1 MNLYI
6 ETSWGSVNKYG
17 EELCGDKVEIL
28 KKGEDT
34 FIVLADGLGSG
45 VKANILASL
54 TSKIAITM
62 LSEGAGVQDV
72 IETMASTLPVC
83 KERQIAY
90 STFSFIHI
98 KHNGETH
105 LVEFDNPDT
114 VILRDGKALFLPRE
128 EYVVSGKKIRET
140 HITLKPNDFCI
151 TFSDGV
157 VHAGVGK
164 LLNLGWEHKNVVEYI
179 EKSYRKESTAFYVQ
193 NLLLQACKSLYMDAP
208 GDDTTV
214 AVCKIRTP
222 DIAYV
227 MVGPPLSAEDDE
239 KIVNAL
245 INFNGTKIVCGG
257 TTSQIVSRISKREL
271 QIMLNYISPDVPP
284 IGRIEGIDLVTEG
297 VITLGKC
304 YDILKRYE
312 SGSIGRDN
320 MLNSKKDGA
329 SQLAQM
335 LINKCT
341 GAKFVVG
348 RAINPAHQNPDLP
361 ISLNLKLRLVS
372 DIAECLKRLG
382 KTVEI
387 EFY

>member
-1 MNLYI
+1 
-6 ETSWGSVNKYG
+6 
-17 EELCGDKVEIL
+17 
-28 KKGEDT
+28 
-34 FIVLADGLGSG
+34 
-45 VKANILASL
+45 
-54 TSKIAITM
+54 
-62 LSEGAGVQDV
+62 
-72 IETMASTLPVC
+72 
-83 KERQIAY
+83 
-90 STFSFIHI
+90 
-98 KHNGETH
+98 
-105 LVEFDNPDT
+105 VEFDNPDT
-114 VILRDGKALFLPRE
+114 VILRDGKALPLPRE
-128 EYVVSGKKIRET
+128 EYVVNGKKIRET

-179 EKSYRKESTAFYVQ
+179 EKSYRKESTAFYLQ

-214 AVCKIRTP
+214 AICKIRTP

-227 MVGPPLSAEDDE
+227 MVGPPLSSDDDE
-239 KIVNAL
+239 RIVNEL

-257 TTSQIVSRISKREL
+257 TTSQIVSRISRREL

-341 GAKFVVG
+341 GAKFVIG